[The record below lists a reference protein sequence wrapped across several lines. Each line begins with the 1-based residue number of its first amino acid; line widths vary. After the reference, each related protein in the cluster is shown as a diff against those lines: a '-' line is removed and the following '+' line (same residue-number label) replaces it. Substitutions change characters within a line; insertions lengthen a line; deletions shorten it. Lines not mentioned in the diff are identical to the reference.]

1 MDSKE
6 IWKTVL
12 GEIELQISRPNFL
25 TWLKQ
30 SQLLNKN
37 ERDGTALVGLPN
49 NFAKEWVKNRYHKII
64 LGSLRNIDGSIKHI
78 DYIVVSQNQGEEQLI
93 QKRTRIIRQTTDP
106 QQSLMELKVDPKTNL
121 NPRYTLDSFIVGSS
135 NELACAAI
143 QAVIK
148 DVGKKYNPLLIYGG
162 VGLGKTHL
170 IQAAG
175 NEIQRVYEKRTNVLY
190 VTSEKFINDVVWSIR
205 NKRMED
211 MKRKY
216 RDVDVL
222 IVDDIQFIGG
232 KAATEQEFFY
242 TFNVLHENNKQIIIS
257 SDRPPAAIPTLEERL
272 RSRFEGGMTADISY
286 PDYEMRLAI
295 LKAKVQEQGWPLPDK
310 TLEAIAAKVQRN
322 IRELEGVLN
331 KVVFYEQYKGEK
343 IDSKKLDEII
353 SETTQVS
360 SKNITVNSVIKAVAD
375 FFEVSPN
382 DLTGRSRKSEV
393 VEPRQVCMY
402 LLRDVLKLSY
412 PHIGEK
418 LGNRDHTTA
427 IHACEKIAKDIN
439 QNPSL
444 NQKVILI
451 KEKMFKNGG

>member
-148 DVGKKYNPLLIYGG
+148 DVGKKYNPLFIYGG

-205 NKRMED
+205 NHLFRPASGRHPHPR
-211 MKRKY
+211 RK
-216 RDVDVL
+216 V
-222 IVDDIQFIGG
+222 
-232 KAATEQEFFY
+232 
-242 TFNVLHENNKQIIIS
+242 
-257 SDRPPAAIPTLEERL
+257 
-272 RSRFEGGMTADISY
+272 
-286 PDYEMRLAI
+286 
-295 LKAKVQEQGWPLPDK
+295 KVP
-310 TLEAIAAKVQRN
+310 V
-322 IRELEGVLN
+322 
-331 KVVFYEQYKGEK
+331 
-343 IDSKKLDEII
+343 
-353 SETTQVS
+353 
-360 SKNITVNSVIKAVAD
+360 
-375 FFEVSPN
+375 
-382 DLTGRSRKSEV
+382 
-393 VEPRQVCMY
+393 
-402 LLRDVLKLSY
+402 
-412 PHIGEK
+412 
-418 LGNRDHTTA
+418 
-427 IHACEKIAKDIN
+427 
-439 QNPSL
+439 
-444 NQKVILI
+444 
-451 KEKMFKNGG
+451 